1 MTEPPESA
9 PAGNPSDIPAETQ
22 PEQEPL
28 NPYEALRTS
37 TLIPWMIL
45 GGVLLLAAVYLLSLV
60 TPLDPGDPAT
70 GEVVFML
77 SLYGALLAWIVWACR
92 RAGVSLRRLVGG
104 IPAGYSWWTTLGLLA
119 VTMAF
124 SIGSWEIFAY
134 GLAVAAPGV
143 LEFLLEAV
151 ESMPDPPL
159 AYQVAMAVVAVILA
173 PAIEEALF
181 RGVLLNRWAVKW
193 SVARAVV
200 ATSLAFGIL
209 HANPVGITVV
219 GLVAAVLYL
228 RTGTLL
234 VPIAFHAANNLIAT
248 ILEFM
253 AGPLEPVDVAVDIQ
267 EIRDGGLWGIV
278 IVAVTLPVLVWYLRR
293 HWPSREARIPYLTD
307 YRATDSLGNCGK
319 SVNSVI

>member
-1 MTEPPESA
+1 
-9 PAGNPSDIPAETQ
+9 
-22 PEQEPL
+22 
-28 NPYEALRTS
+28 
-37 TLIPWMIL
+37 MIL
-45 GGVLLLAAVYLLSLV
+45 GGVLLYLTVLLVSQV
-60 TPLDPGDPAT
+60 TPLDSGDPVT
-70 GEVVFML
+70 GEFAFML

-92 RAGVSLRRLVGG
+92 SSGISLRRLVGRL
-104 IPAGYSWWTTLGLLA
+104 PAEHSWLATLGLLA
-119 VTMAF
+119 VTMIF
-124 SIGSWEIFAY
+124 SFGSWEVFAY

-159 AYQVAMAVVAVILA
+159 AYQVAMAAVAVVLA
-173 PAIEEALF
+173 PVIEEVLF

-193 SVARAVV
+193 SVGKAVV

-219 GLVAAVLYL
+219 GLVAAILYL

-253 AGPLEPVDVAVDIQ
+253 AGPLEPMEVAAEIQ
-267 EIRDGGLWGIV
+267 EFRDTGLGLWGV
-278 IVAVTLPVLVWYLRR
+278 AGVAVTLPVLVWYLRR
-293 HWPSREARIPYLTD
+293 HWPGRGAGIPYA
-307 YRATDSLGNCGK
+307 RQ
-319 SVNSVI
+319 VNIAEHP

>member
-1 MTEPPESA
+1 MTKPAESA
-9 PAGNPSDIPAETQ
+9 PTGNPSDVPAETH

-28 NPYEALRTS
+28 NPFEALRTR
-37 TLIPWMIL
+37 TLIPWMIM
-45 GGVLLLAAVYLLSLV
+45 GGVLLLAAVYLVSLV
-60 TPLDPGDPAT
+60 TPLDPGDPAS
-70 GEVVFML
+70 GEVLFML

-92 RAGVSLRRLVGG
+92 RAGVSLRRLVGR
-104 IPAGYSWWTTLGLLA
+104 IPAGHNWWTTLGLLA
-119 VTMAF
+119 VTMFF

-134 GLAVAAPGV
+134 GLAWAAPGV

-159 AYQVAMAVVAVILA
+159 VYQVAMAVAAVVLA
-173 PAIEEALF
+173 PTIEEVLF
-181 RGVLLNRWAVKW
+181 RGVLLHRWAVKW
-193 SVARAVV
+193 SVTKAVV

-234 VPIAFHAANNLIAT
+234 VPIAFHAANNLVAT

-253 AGPLEPVDVAVDIQ
+253 AGPLEPVDVAAEIQ
-267 EIRDGGLWGIV
+267 EIRDGGLWGV
-278 IVAVTLPVLVWYLRR
+278 AIVAVTLPVLVWYLRR
-293 HWPSREARIPYLTD
+293 HWPGREARIPYLTD
-307 YRATDSLGNCGK
+307 YRVADIRGIAENP
-319 SVNSVI
+319 